1 MWSLNIA
8 SMLILAVV
16 SILWTSRRG
25 APWVPTSMS
34 RVHKML
40 EMAHVGPDDLVY
52 DLGCGDG
59 RMIVTAARHY
69 GSRAVGVEI
78 DPLRYLWCQ
87 MLITVLG
94 LRGRVR
100 VVYGDFF
107 AQDLS
112 DADVVTCYLLQ
123 RTNDKLQEKLKQELH
138 PGARVVSNTFTFSG
152 LHRVRQDGEARLY
165 LFFPEQH
172 ATHD

>member
-1 MWSLNIA
+1 
-8 SMLILAVV
+8 MLGLGVMVVFVV
-16 SILWTSRRG
+16 SVSWTTARG
-25 APWVPTSMS
+25 APWVPTSMK

-40 EMAHVGPDDLVY
+40 AMAEVGPGDLVY

-59 RMIVTAARHY
+59 RMIITAARRY
-69 GSRAVGVEI
+69 GARAVGIEI

-87 MLITVLG
+87 TLITTLG
-94 LRGRVR
+94 LRDRVR

-123 RTNDKLQEKLKQELH
+123 STNERLQGKLRQELD
-138 PGARVVSNTFTFSG
+138 PGTRVVSNDFTFPR
-152 LHRVRQDGEARLY
+152 LHLLRQDTRAKLY
-165 LFFPEQH
+165 LYELRL
-172 ATHD
+172 